1 MSQLSPDTTQAQN
14 EQVRAVL
21 ELTVRNHPGVMAHV
35 CGLFSRRAYNVE
47 GIVCMPIDDGSTSR
61 IWMLVNEDD
70 RLDQM
75 TRQILK
81 LEDVFKVHRHESDH
95 EIFRRLGEETGQP

>member
-1 MSQLSPDTTQAQN
+1 MSQPSPDTARPRNQQT
-14 EQVRAVL
+14 RAVL
-21 ELTVRNHPGVMAHV
+21 ELIVRNHPGVMAHV

-47 GIVCMPIDDGSTSR
+47 GIVCMPIDEGSTSR

-81 LEDVFKVHRHESDH
+81 LEDVSEVRRHGSDH
-95 EIFRRLGEETGQP
+95 PVFRRLRK